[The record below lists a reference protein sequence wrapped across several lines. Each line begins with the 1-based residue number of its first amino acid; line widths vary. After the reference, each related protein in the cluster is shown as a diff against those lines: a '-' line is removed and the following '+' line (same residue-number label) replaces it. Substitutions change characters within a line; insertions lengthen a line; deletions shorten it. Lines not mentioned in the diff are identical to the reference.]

1 MEIILKIVRKL
12 SIQGF
17 QFFDRY
23 NIDLN
28 LATDITILKM
38 AIKSIILKLNQHQ
51 RTHMALFIFTSF
63 KRVLQNNQPNSDG
76 HGTS

>member
-38 AIKSIILKLNQHQ
+38 AIKSIILKLNQH
-51 RTHMALFIFTSF
+51 
-63 KRVLQNNQPNSDG
+63 
-76 HGTS
+76 

>member
-1 MEIILKIVRKL
+1 MFDISISIWGLGAVFVEIISKIVRKL

-38 AIKSIILKLNQHQ
+38 AIKSIILKLNQH
-51 RTHMALFIFTSF
+51 
-63 KRVLQNNQPNSDG
+63 
-76 HGTS
+76 